1 MQIQRRQIDELRA
14 ARKRCGLTINHVAD
28 AIGVNRT
35 TLSDLE
41 RGCAHAA
48 PTFRRAWLYV
58 RFVELAQQEA
68 RKVIARGDY

>member
-1 MQIQRRQIDELRA
+1 MEAVKMREPE
-14 ARKRCGLTINHVAD
+14 TAD
-28 AIGVNRT
+28 MAGGTRPGNAPP
-35 TLSDLE
+35 DK